1 MDSRHL
7 GKRIEGLALCPGR
20 SLARPNVS
28 LGIDFRFTRER

>member
-7 GKRIEGLALCPGR
+7 GKRIEGLAPCPGK

-28 LGIDFRFTRER
+28 LWIDFGFTRER